1 MKEGLPS
8 RVRVYLGRN
17 FTTTGEPATFQDLD
31 PFAATLPG
39 GVFVG

>member
-1 MKEGLPS
+1 
-8 RVRVYLGRN
+8 VRVYLGAT
-17 FTTTGEPATFQDLD
+17 FTDAGEPSTFQDLD